1 MMNRD
6 ENKYMVFYRII
17 NGLVL
22 YIYIYIY
29 NLLDDTGCKTAMSWI
44 KSAGSQHAIRIVN
57 SGCKPKLLGG
67 QRSKCLGFRMTP

>member
-22 YIYIYIY
+22 FIYIYIIY
-29 NLLDDTGCKTAMSWI
+29 W
-44 KSAGSQHAIRIVN
+44 
-57 SGCKPKLLGG
+57 
-67 QRSKCLGFRMTP
+67 MTLVVKQP